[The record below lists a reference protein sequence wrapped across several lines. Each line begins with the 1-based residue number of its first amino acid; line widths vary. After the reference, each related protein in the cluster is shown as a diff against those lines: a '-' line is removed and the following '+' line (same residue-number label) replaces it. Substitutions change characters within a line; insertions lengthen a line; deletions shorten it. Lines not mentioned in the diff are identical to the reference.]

1 MTQPAAS
8 GGRPVSRRRF
18 LGGLAATAAAGHWGG
33 FSALAREA
41 ACRHLAGRR
50 IRWIV
55 PYAVGGGYDLEA
67 RLLQPFLE
75 EALDTQIA
83 VENLTGAG
91 GVVGLRTLAR
101 AKKDGLTLG
110 MCNGSGLL
118 VAALSGTAGTP
129 HPLHDLT
136 ILGRTGRN
144 HGILVTGT
152 SSPFKTVDD
161 LVRPSSR
168 RPLLVAASLGS
179 NSFLLSV
186 VLSDLLH
193 VTMRPILGYH
203 GSISS
208 ALATMRGDVDVT
220 TYSFESLLPQIES
233 GDLRPLL
240 QLGDHP
246 VSTHPS
252 LATVPVLGGPDGWA
266 VRRARA
272 SGRSAEAAEDDAAA
286 LAALLAAGRLITAP
300 SGLDVEV
307 VGCLDRAI
315 GDTLSDPRFTTAMT
329 RARRP
334 LDTAT
339 REGARRDFV
348 TASRHSARF
357 MPLIREALRALG
369 I

>member
-1 MTQPAAS
+1 MNRPDTPE
-8 GGRPVSRRRF
+8 GRRLSRRGF
-18 LGGLAATAAAGHWGG
+18 LGGLAGT
-33 FSALAREA
+33 ALAGRWRGVQA
-41 ACRHLAGRR
+41 QHGPCRHVAGRR

-55 PYAVGGGYDLEA
+55 PYAVGGGYDLES
-67 RLLQPFLE
+67 RLLQPLLE
-75 EALDTQIA
+75 ERLDAQIV
-83 VENLTGAG
+83 VENLPGAG
-91 GVVGLRTLAR
+91 GVIGLRTLAR
-101 AKKDGLTLG
+101 ARTDGLTLG
-110 MCNGSGLL
+110 VCNGSGLL
-118 VAALSGTAGTP
+118 VAALTGLAGTP

-144 HGILVTGT
+144 HGVLVTST
-152 SSPFKTVDD
+152 SSRIKTVDD

-168 RPLLVAASLGS
+168 RPLLGAASFGS
-179 NSFLLSV
+179 NAFLSTV
-186 VLSDLLH
+186 VMSDLLH
-193 VTMRPILGYH
+193 VAIRPILGYN
-203 GSISS
+203 GSVSS

-220 TYSFESLLPQIES
+220 AYSFQSLLPQIES

-240 QLGDHP
+240 QLGDQP
-246 VSTHPS
+246 ISTHPS
-252 LATVPVLGGPDGWA
+252 LSDVPLLGGPDGWA

-272 SGRSAEAAEDDAAA
+272 SGRSPEAAEDDAAG

-307 VGCLDRAI
+307 LGCLDRAI
-315 GDTLSDPRFTTAMT
+315 GDTLSDPRFTTVMT

-348 TASRHSARF
+348 KASRQSARF
-357 MPLIREALRALG
+357 MPLIREALRKLR